1 MDEVM
6 ITLQTG
12 DQQMDL
18 KVPVFVSVGE
28 LIDMLSAA
36 LGISAGPENR
46 IQAEPLGRILRNDRT
61 LEEEEVTQGSLLT
74 LL

>member
-1 MDEVM
+1 MDEMM

-36 LGISAGPENR
+36 LGISAGPENK